1 MQMIQLYKRIN
12 GKVEVKTL
20 PQTHN
25 LRLAEIED
33 ELNFHKNAM
42 TMASKRYAIAKAK
55 QKGNV

>member
-1 MQMIQLYKRIN
+1 MHLIQIFKRIN
-12 GKVEVKTL
+12 GKVEIKTL

-42 TMASKRYAIAKAK
+42 VVASKRYAIAKAK
-55 QKGNV
+55 QKGTV